1 MKNRLFIIELIFIFL
16 AVSIVI
22 SGCASP
28 TAESF
33 ALEAPGCTA
42 TWNDDITW
50 VAWSKVDGADYYM
63 IYGKKYN
70 KNADPPESPPRNP
83 KEFIFIEKRVP
94 SSPYD
99 RVTRDNY
106 SYPHQTRDDYS
117 YAVKAFKNNGE
128 SSDYSN
134 VAFTW

>member
-1 MKNRLFIIELIFIFL
+1 MKTRLFAIGLIIIFPVAGAIL
-16 AVSIVI
+16 

-28 TAESF
+28 SGESF
-33 ALEAPGCTA
+33 TLETPGCTA

-50 VAWSKVDGADYYM
+50 VAWSKVDGADYYV

-70 KNADPPESPPRNP
+70 KNADPPESPPHNP
-83 KEFIFIEKRVP
+83 KDFTLIEKKVP
-94 SSPYD
+94 INPNN
-99 RVTRDNY
+99 RVTKDDY
-106 SYPHQTRDDYS
+106 SYPHNTRDDYS

-128 SSDYSN
+128 SSDFSN